1 MESKKLIFRN
11 PKIEF
16 LPQGVPLRQTDIIKG
31 GVAVK
36 EIFKGRS
43 FKILIAVLLVLLGV
57 MMYAASRSTEQSFA
71 ASLASYITRPIQKL
85 SALVSSGIG
94 GFTDQFEDIDE
105 VRAENELLEKKCRE
119 LEAQMVD
126 YDSIKAENE
135 ELRAISG
142 ISERNSDY
150 TFEMATVISRDST
163 DTFNTFIIDKGT
175 RHGVALYDPVIT
187 ADGLVGYISQIG
199 PISSKV
205 TTIIDSASSVG
216 AVDSSTRDGGVLIG
230 DLELASQGYAKLAYL
245 ARDCDV
251 TTGDIVVTSGLGGIF
266 PKNLIIG
273 EVVEIKPEPQDIS
286 LYAIIEPA
294 ADISGC
300 TTVFV
305 ITDFDG
311 QGAVVDGELNL
322 FPDEEPED

>member
-1 MESKKLIFRN
+1 M
-11 PKIEF
+11 
-16 LPQGVPLRQTDIIKG
+16 
-31 GVAVK
+31 K
-36 EIFKGRS
+36 EIFKGRN
-43 FKILIAVLLVLLGV
+43 FKILIAVLLVLLGI
-57 MMYAASRSTEQSFA
+57 MMYAASRSTEQGFA
-71 ASLASYITRPIQKL
+71 ASLASYITTPIQRL
-85 SALVSSGIG
+85 SALVSGGID
-94 GFTDQFEDIDE
+94 GFADQFEDIDA

-119 LEAQMVD
+119 LQAQMVD
-126 YDSIKAENE
+126 YESLKAENE

-142 ISERNSDY
+142 ISERNTDFK
-150 TFEMATVISRDST
+150 FEMATVISRDAT
-163 DTFNTFIIDKGT
+163 DTFNTFIIDRGEN
-175 RHGVALYDPVIT
+175 HGVALYDPVIT

-205 TTIIDSASSVG
+205 TTIISSASSVG

-230 DLELASQGYAKLAYL
+230 DLELASQGYAKLSYL

-273 EVVEIKPEPQDIS
+273 EVIEIKPEAQDIS
-286 LYAIIEPA
+286 LYAVIEPS

-311 QGAVVDGELNL
+311 QGAVVDGELAV
-322 FPDEEPED
+322 FPEKTEEDGETED

>member
-1 MESKKLIFRN
+1 M
-11 PKIEF
+11 
-16 LPQGVPLRQTDIIKG
+16 
-31 GVAVK
+31 K

-43 FKILIAVLLVLLGV
+43 FKILIAVLLVLLGIMV
-57 MMYAASRSTEQSFA
+57 YAASRSTEQGFT

-94 GFTDQFEDIDE
+94 GFTDQFEDIDA

-119 LEAQMVD
+119 LTAQMVD
-126 YDSIKAENE
+126 YESLKAENE

-142 ISERNSDY
+142 ISERNTDY
-150 TFEMATVISRDST
+150 TFEMATVISRDAT
-163 DTFNTFIIDKGT
+163 DSFETFIIDRGEN
-175 RHGVALYDPVIT
+175 HGVALYDPVIT

-205 TTIIDSASSVG
+205 TTIVSSASSVG
-216 AVDSSTRDGGVLIG
+216 AVDSSTRDGGVLVG
-230 DLELASQGYAKLAYL
+230 DLELAAQGYAKLSYL

-273 EVVEIKPEPQDIS
+273 EVVEIKPEAQDIS
-286 LYAIIEPA
+286 LYAVIEPS
-294 ADISGC
+294 ADIGGC

-305 ITDFDG
+305 ITHFDG
-311 QGAVVDGELNL
+311 QGAVVDGELAD
-322 FPDEEPED
+322 FPKAEDSETAEDSE